1 MLNLVDQSEV
11 LMVFIRNNV
20 DHVLEKVFGP
30 QLRPKILLDI
40 FLVWP
45 VEVQLL
51 SGDHDSAVAGRF
63 QLVPA
68 KEPYLEKNTN
78 IYLRTEDRHVW

>member
-40 FLVWP
+40 FLV
-45 VEVQLL
+45 
-51 SGDHDSAVAGRF
+51 
-63 QLVPA
+63 
-68 KEPYLEKNTN
+68 
-78 IYLRTEDRHVW
+78 